1 MGKIRIRAK
10 TYKRG
15 AWVDRFGHK
24 HSAKRVR
31 RKGYLTKARGKLG
44 RRVPKEQRW
53 YNPQEPLNWHKDM
66 PTKERREAA
75 LESRKGDALSTARG
89 LLSLSNVTRDA
100 QTKRLARADADYF
113 FALHRKTGE

>member
-15 AWVDRFGHK
+15 SWVDRFGHRHK
-24 HSAKRVR
+24 GATVH
-31 RKGYLTKARGKLG
+31 RKGYLTKDRGKPG
-44 RRVPKEQRW
+44 RTPKSKRW

-89 LLSLSNVTRDA
+89 LLSLSNVSTDV